1 MRLNTREINSLMLD
15 DVLDGVEGSN
25 TVTLSCGVC
34 KCTFENHIDPRY
46 IVINTPCEK
55 HIADFRKLDDRLR
68 VRKVNPQTMTA
79 EELLAVHETVE
90 VESPPPTL
98 GVSVGESTQVKDK
111 AG

>member
-79 EELLAVHETVE
+79 EELLAVHEDA
-90 VESPPPTL
+90 PPTL
-98 GVSVGESTQVKDK
+98 GVSVADGSAVKDK
-111 AG
+111 AGG